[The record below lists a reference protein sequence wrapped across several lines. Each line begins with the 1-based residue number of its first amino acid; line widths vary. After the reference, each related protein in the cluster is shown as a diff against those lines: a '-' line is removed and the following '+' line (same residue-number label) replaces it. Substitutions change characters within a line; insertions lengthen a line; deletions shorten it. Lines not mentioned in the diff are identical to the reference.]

1 MKHATATAFWLKSVG
16 CVCVVVLCFLSSSQA
31 QAGLGQAVANSLQD
45 HYNSY
50 HDDTLFWRLPGTQ
63 AALGPGSLQKGC
75 YHDNCCNGLE
85 GCWLKPGQGQLEP
98 GSLKKKSDK
107 MF

>member
-1 MKHATATAFWLKSVG
+1 MCVAFLRF
-16 CVCVVVLCFLSSSQA
+16 FLSSQA

-50 HDDTLFWRLPGTQ
+50 HDDTIFGDSQVPKLPF
-63 AALGPGSLQKGC
+63 ALGASKKDAIMITVVMVLKACGYSLAKA
-75 YHDNCCNGLE
+75 
-85 GCWLKPGQGQLEP
+85 
-98 GSLKKKSDK
+98 SLSLGASKKKADK